1 MKRRDVLANLLAS
14 CNSAKSVAQLHSQ
27 TLKVGLSQDSF
38 FATKLNA
45 LYAKYESLGHARKVF
60 DETPHRTV
68 YLWNAMLRSYCRED
82 RWEETLCLFRSM
94 MSESRGNEEK
104 PDNFTIPIAMK
115 ACARLRVLAC
125 GKIIHGFV
133 KKHEKVALDMFVGS
147 ALVELYSKCGEMGEA
162 VKAFDEFPQPDVF
175 LWTSMVTG
183 YEQNG
188 DPEEALE
195 FFSRMVM
202 VGRINP
208 DRVTLVSAVSACAQ
222 LSNFRIGSCVH
233 GVSIRNGFNS
243 NLSLGNALLNLYAKT
258 GSVKTAAR
266 LFMKMPE
273 KDVVSWSS
281 MIACYTHN
289 GDVMEALNLFNE
301 MIDMRTE
308 PNSVTLVSALQ
319 ACALA
324 GNLEEG
330 KKIHEIATRKCFE
343 LDIKVATA
351 LIDMYMKCSAPEKAV
366 DLFNRMPEKD
376 VVSWAALLSGYAHN
390 GMAYKSIGV
399 FRDMLSYET
408 KPDAV
413 AMVKLLAA
421 CSELGIL
428 QQAFCLHAYVIKR
441 AFKSNIYVGASLIEL
456 YSKCGSIDNAVLLF
470 EGITDK
476 DVVIWS
482 AMIAGYGVHG
492 RGEEAL
498 KVFDRMVKHTDVKPN
513 DVTFLSI
520 LSACSHSGLVEE
532 GIEIFNTMLH
542 EYQLK
547 PGPEHYGIIVDL
559 LGRAGE
565 LDKAMEIVETM
576 PNPIAPHVW
585 GALLGAC
592 QIHNNT
598 KLGEVAAKSL
608 FRLDPNHAG
617 YYILL
622 SNIYAMDNKWENV
635 TNLRTLIKEKGLKKM
650 SGQSVVEV
658 GSDIRSFV
666 AGDRLHLDS
675 DQIYGVLVKL
685 EMKMREEGYVP
696 NVDLLLH

>member
-1 MKRRDVLANLLAS
+1 MKSRQVLANLLAS
-14 CNSAKSVAQLHSQ
+14 CNSGKSVAQLHSQ
-27 TLKVGLSQDSF
+27 TLKAGLSQDSF

-60 DETPHRTV
+60 EETPHRTV
-68 YLWNAMLRSYCRED
+68 YLWNSTLRSYCREN
-82 RWEETLCLFRSM
+82 RWEETLCLFRNM
-94 MSESRGNEEK
+94 MSESRGNDEK
-104 PDNFTIPIAMK
+104 PDNFTIPIALK

-133 KKHEKVALDMFVGS
+133 KKHEKVALHMFVGS
-147 ALVELYSKCGEMGEA
+147 ALIELYSKCGQIG
-162 VKAFDEFPQPDVF
+162 KAMKVFDEFLHLDVF

-208 DRVTLVSAVSACAQ
+208 DRVKLVSAVSACAQ

-243 NLSLGNALLNLYAKT
+243 DLSLGNALLNLYAKT
-258 GSVKTAAR
+258 GYVKTAAR

-273 KDVVSWSS
+273 NDVVSWSS

-289 GDVMEALNLFNE
+289 RDVIKALNLFNE
-301 MIDMRTE
+301 TIDMRIE
-308 PNSVTLVSALQ
+308 PNLVTLVSALQ

-330 KKIHEIATRKCFE
+330 KKIHEIATGKCFE

-351 LIDMYMKCSAPEKAV
+351 LIDMYMKCSAPEKAG
-366 DLFNRMPEKD
+366 DLFNRMPKKD
-376 VVSWAALLSGYAHN
+376 VVSWAALLSGQASCSLF
-390 GMAYKSIGV
+390 GI
-399 FRDMLSYET
+399 RDF
-408 KPDAV
+408 
-413 AMVKLLAA
+413 
-421 CSELGIL
+421 L
-428 QQAFCLHAYVIKR
+428 QQALCLHAYVIKR
-441 AFKSNIYVGASLIEL
+441 AFKNNVFVGASLIEL
-456 YSKCGSIDNAVLLF
+456 YSKCSSIDNAILLF

-476 DVVIWS
+476 DVIWS

-492 RGEEAL
+492 QGEEAL
-498 KVFDRMVKHTDVKPN
+498 RVFDRMVKHSAVKPN

-520 LSACSHSGLVEE
+520 LSVCSHSGLIEE

-547 PGPEHYGIIVDL
+547 PGPEHYGIIVAL
-559 LGRAGE
+559 LGWTGE
-565 LDKAMEIVETM
+565 LDKAMEIVERM
-576 PNPIAPHVW
+576 PNPAAPHVW
-585 GALLGAC
+585 GAILGAC
-592 QIHNNT
+592 RIHNNT

-608 FRLDPNHAG
+608 FQLDPNRAG

-622 SNIYAMDNKWENV
+622 SNIYAMDNKW
-635 TNLRTLIKEKGLKKM
+635 KM
-650 SGQSVVEV
+650 
-658 GSDIRSFV
+658 
-666 AGDRLHLDS
+666 
-675 DQIYGVLVKL
+675 
-685 EMKMREEGYVP
+685 
-696 NVDLLLH
+696 

>member
-1 MKRRDVLANLLAS
+1 MKSRQVLANLLAS
-14 CNSAKSVAQLHSQ
+14 CNSGKSVAQLHSQ
-27 TLKVGLSQDSF
+27 TLKAGLSQDSF

-60 DETPHRTV
+60 EETPHRTV
-68 YLWNAMLRSYCRED
+68 YLWNSTLRSYCREN
-82 RWEETLCLFRSM
+82 RWEETLCLFRNM
-94 MSESRGNEEK
+94 MSESRGNDEK
-104 PDNFTIPIAMK
+104 PDNFTIPIALK
-115 ACARLRVLAC
+115 ACARLRALAC

-133 KKHEKVALDMFVGS
+133 KKHEKVALHMFVGS
-147 ALVELYSKCGEMGEA
+147 ALIELYSKCGQIG
-162 VKAFDEFPQPDVF
+162 KAMKVFDEFLHLDVF

-188 DPEEALE
+188 GPEEALE

-243 NLSLGNALLNLYAKT
+243 DLSLGNALLNLYAKT
-258 GSVKTAAR
+258 GYVKTAAR

-273 KDVVSWSS
+273 NDVVSWSS

-289 GDVMEALNLFNE
+289 RDVIKALNLFNE
-301 MIDMRTE
+301 TIDMRIE
-308 PNSVTLVSALQ
+308 PNLVTLVSALQ

-330 KKIHEIATRKCFE
+330 KKIHEIATGKCFE

-351 LIDMYMKCSAPEKAV
+351 LIDMYMKCSAPEKAG
-366 DLFNRMPEKD
+366 DLFNRMPKKD
-376 VVSWAALLSGYAHN
+376 VVSWAALLSGQASCSLF
-390 GMAYKSIGV
+390 GI
-399 FRDMLSYET
+399 RDF
-408 KPDAV
+408 
-413 AMVKLLAA
+413 
-421 CSELGIL
+421 L
-428 QQAFCLHAYVIKR
+428 QQALCLHAYVIKR
-441 AFKSNIYVGASLIEL
+441 AFKNNVFVGASLIEL
-456 YSKCGSIDNAVLLF
+456 YSKCSSIDNAILLF

-476 DVVIWS
+476 DVIWS

-492 RGEEAL
+492 QGEEAL
-498 KVFDRMVKHTDVKPN
+498 RVFDRMVKHSAVKPN

-520 LSACSHSGLVEE
+520 LSACSHSGLIEE

-547 PGPEHYGIIVDL
+547 PGPEHYGIIVAL
-559 LGRAGE
+559 LGWTGE
-565 LDKAMEIVETM
+565 LDKAMEIVERM
-576 PNPIAPHVW
+576 PNPAAPHVW
-585 GALLGAC
+585 GAMLGAC
-592 QIHNNT
+592 RIHNNT

-608 FRLDPNHAG
+608 FQLDPNRAG

-622 SNIYAMDNKWENV
+622 SNIYAMDNKW
-635 TNLRTLIKEKGLKKM
+635 KM
-650 SGQSVVEV
+650 
-658 GSDIRSFV
+658 
-666 AGDRLHLDS
+666 
-675 DQIYGVLVKL
+675 
-685 EMKMREEGYVP
+685 
-696 NVDLLLH
+696 

>member
-1 MKRRDVLANLLAS
+1 M
-14 CNSAKSVAQLHSQ
+14 
-27 TLKVGLSQDSF
+27 
-38 FATKLNA
+38 
-45 LYAKYESLGHARKVF
+45 KVF
-60 DETPHRTV
+60 DEFLH
-68 YLWNAMLRSYCRED
+68 L
-82 RWEETLCLFRSM
+82 
-94 MSESRGNEEK
+94 
-104 PDNFTIPIAMK
+104 
-115 ACARLRVLAC
+115 
-125 GKIIHGFV
+125 
-133 KKHEKVALDMFVGS
+133 
-147 ALVELYSKCGEMGEA
+147 
-162 VKAFDEFPQPDVF
+162 DVF

-208 DRVTLVSAVSACAQ
+208 DRVMLVSAVSACAQ

-243 NLSLGNALLNLYAKT
+243 DLSLGNALLNLYAKT
-258 GSVKTAAR
+258 GYVKTAAR

-273 KDVVSWSS
+273 NDVVSWSS
-281 MIACYTHN
+281 LIACYTHN
-289 GDVMEALNLFNE
+289 RDVIKPLNLFNE
-301 MIDMRTE
+301 TIDMRIE
-308 PNSVTLVSALQ
+308 PNLVTLVSALQ

-330 KKIHEIATRKCFE
+330 KKIHEIATGKCFE

-351 LIDMYMKCSAPEKAV
+351 LIDMYMKCSAPEKAG
-366 DLFNRMPEKD
+366 DLFNRMPKKD

-399 FRDMLSYET
+399 FRNMLLDAT
-408 KPDAV
+408 QPDAV
-413 AMVKLLAA
+413 AIVKLLAA
-421 CSELGIL
+421 CSELGIFFNKL
-428 QQAFCLHAYVIKR
+428 
-441 AFKSNIYVGASLIEL
+441 SASMLI
-456 YSKCGSIDNAVLLF
+456 SIDNAILLF

-492 RGEEAL
+492 QGEEAL
-498 KVFDRMVKHTDVKPN
+498 RVFDRMVKHSAVKPN

-520 LSACSHSGLVEE
+520 LSACSHSGLIEE

-547 PGPEHYGIIVDL
+547 PGPEHYGIIVAL
-559 LGRAGE
+559 LGWTGE
-565 LDKAMEIVETM
+565 LDKAMEIVERM
-576 PNPIAPHVW
+576 PNPAAPHVW
-585 GALLGAC
+585 GAFLGAC
-592 QIHNNT
+592 RIHNNT

-608 FRLDPNHAG
+608 FQLDC
-617 YYILL
+617 
-622 SNIYAMDNKWENV
+622 
-635 TNLRTLIKEKGLKKM
+635 REKGLKKM

-666 AGDRLHLDS
+666 A
-675 DQIYGVLVKL
+675 
-685 EMKMREEGYVP
+685 P
-696 NVDLLLH
+696 